1 MTDDFEAQL
10 DQIRVELYEQTK
22 AMSNKDT
29 AHITNENA
37 RRIAERYGIRIV
49 QSAKDTTDENA
60 HAI

>member
-10 DQIRVELYEQTK
+10 DKIRVALYEETK
-22 AMSNKDT
+22 AMPNKDA

-49 QSAKDTTDENA
+49 KGIKETADKSA